1 MTAAI
6 PVAPR
11 ASESVFRPAAL
22 LMCGRMIAFAATFF
36 IPVVLVRVLNPAQFG
51 TYKQLFLIHSAVFFV
66 AQLGMASSLYYF
78 IPVAQ
83 GQAGQYVANSLVVL
97 AGAGLAG
104 FGLLVAAA
112 PTIASWLNNAALSR
126 YMFWIGLYL
135 FLTMLSAALEMV
147 LIARRKYLW
156 ASTSYALSDMAR
168 AAAFILPVLLFR
180 QLDWL
185 LKGAV
190 LVASL
195 RAVVSLLYFRMEFRS
210 SLRPDKALLK
220 TQLAYA
226 WPFGLAVLVEI
237 LQGNLPAYVVSSLTN
252 PATFAIFAVGC
263 LQIPLV
269 DFAASPTV
277 DVMMV
282 HMQQQLAQGRV
293 QAVLNIWHD
302 TTWKLA
308 LLFFPMVALVIV
320 MAREIIVLLFTQKYI
335 DSVPIFIA
343 WTTLIVLT
351 TFQVDGVL
359 RVFAETRL
367 ILILNVVRL
376 GIIAGLMKWSLL
388 TLHLLGP
395 ACVIVLALVVFKA
408 AALMR
413 MKTLLGVT
421 IGHLLPWRNLANLA
435 AVAVGAAAVV
445 LIVKSQLHISTIP
458 LLCVTSVSYIV
469 SYIMLVWNFK
479 LLSVQE
485 RSSVTRVLGRF
496 ISTSDYWKG

>member
-1 MTAAI
+1 MTTAM
-6 PVAPR
+6 PLTTRV
-11 ASESVFRPAAL
+11 SESVFRPAAL

-104 FGLLVAAA
+104 FGLLVAAG
-112 PTIASWLNNAALSR
+112 PQIASWMNNIELFQ

-135 FLTMLSAALEMV
+135 FLTLLSAALEMV

-156 ASTSYALSDMAR
+156 ASASYALCDLAR

-195 RAVVSLLYFRMEFRS
+195 RVVVTFLYFRTEFGS
-210 SLRPDKALLK
+210 SLRLNRALLK
-220 TQLAYA
+220 MQLAYA

-269 DFAASPTV
+269 DFAASPTS

-282 HMQQQLAQGRV
+282 QMQQQLAQGHM

-308 LLFFPMVALVIV
+308 LLFFPLAALVIV
-320 MAREIIVLLFTQKYI
+320 MAREIIVLLFTPKYI
-335 DSVPIFIA
+335 ASVPIFIA
-343 WTTLIVLT
+343 WTTIIVLT
-351 TFQVDGVL
+351 IFQVDGVL

-367 ILILNVVRL
+367 ILVLNLVRL
-376 GIIAGLMKWSLL
+376 AIIAGLMKWSLSA
-388 TLHLLGP
+388 LHLLGP
-395 ACVIVLALVVFKA
+395 ACVIVLALVVFKT

-421 IGHLLPWRNLANLA
+421 IGHLLPWRNLTNLA
-435 AVAVGAAAVV
+435 GAAVGAAAVV
-445 LIVKSQLHISTIP
+445 LIVKWQLHVPALT
-458 LLCVTSVSYIV
+458 LLCAAVTSYIATYV
-469 SYIMLVWNFK
+469 MLVWNFN
-479 LLSVQE
+479 LLSVHE
-485 RSSVTRVLGRF
+485 RLAVARVMGRCVNAL
-496 ISTSDYWKG
+496 DYRKG

>member
-6 PVAPR
+6 PIATP
-11 ASESVFRPAAL
+11 ASESVFRPAAP
-22 LMCGRMIAFAATFF
+22 LMCGRMLAFAATFF
-36 IPVVLVRVLNPAQFG
+36 IPVVLVRVLSPAQFG
-51 TYKQLFLIHSAVFFV
+51 TYKQLFLIHSAVFLAVQF
-66 AQLGMASSLYYF
+66 GMASSLYYF
-78 IPVAQ
+78 IPAAPE
-83 GQAGQYVANSLVVL
+83 QAGRYVANSLVVL

-104 FGLLVAAA
+104 FALLAAAA
-112 PTIASWLNNAALSR
+112 PKIANWMSNGELSR
-126 YMFWIGLYL
+126 YVPWIGLYL

-147 LIARRKYLW
+147 LIARRRYWW
-156 ASTSYALSDMAR
+156 ASASYAFSDLGR

-185 LKGAV
+185 LRGAV

-195 RAVVSLLYFRMEFRS
+195 RAVIALLYFRAEFRS
-210 SLRPDKALLK
+210 SFKLDTGLLK

-226 WPFGLAVLVEI
+226 LPFGLAVLVEI
-237 LQGNLPAYVVSSLTN
+237 LQGNLPAYLVSHLTD

-269 DFAASPTV
+269 EFAASPTG

-282 HMQQQLAQGRV
+282 QMQQQLAQGRK

-308 LLFFPMVALVIV
+308 LLFFPLVALVIV
-320 MAREIIVLLFTQKYI
+320 MAREIIVLLFTPKYI
-335 DSVPIFIA
+335 ASVPIFIA

-367 ILILNVVRL
+367 ILLLNLVRL
-376 GIIAGLMKWSLL
+376 TIIAGLLKWSLS

-395 ACVIVLALVVFKA
+395 ACVIVLATVVFKM
-408 AALMR
+408 AALAR

-421 IGHLLPWRNLANLA
+421 ARQLLPWRNLANLA
-435 AVAVGAAAVV
+435 GAALGAAAVALLV
-445 LIVKSQLHISTIP
+445 RSQLHTP
-458 LLCVTSVSYIV
+458 TFVLLCAASASYIATYV
-469 SYIMLVWNFK
+469 TLVWNCN
-479 LLSVQE
+479 LLSVHE
-485 RSSVTRVLGRF
+485 RFAVTRVLGRF
-496 ISTSDYWKG
+496 MRVLDYREG